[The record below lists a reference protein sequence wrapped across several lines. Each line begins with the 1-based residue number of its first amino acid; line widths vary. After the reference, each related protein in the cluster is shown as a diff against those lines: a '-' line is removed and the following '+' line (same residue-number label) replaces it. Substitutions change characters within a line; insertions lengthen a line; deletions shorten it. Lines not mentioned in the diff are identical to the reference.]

1 MGHLCVFC
9 SNTIILIFCVQ
20 AILILTFFHYF
31 CMMFYYKYLRFLE
44 MGKLFLDYDF
54 WMSFEDYYDDH
65 DSDTYNL
72 PCSFFSYPIQC
83 QDQNVLKFKYFFKAI
98 F

>member
-1 MGHLCVFC
+1 
-9 SNTIILIFCVQ
+9 
-20 AILILTFFHYF
+20 
-31 CMMFYYKYLRFLE
+31 
-44 MGKLFLDYDF
+44 LFLDYDF